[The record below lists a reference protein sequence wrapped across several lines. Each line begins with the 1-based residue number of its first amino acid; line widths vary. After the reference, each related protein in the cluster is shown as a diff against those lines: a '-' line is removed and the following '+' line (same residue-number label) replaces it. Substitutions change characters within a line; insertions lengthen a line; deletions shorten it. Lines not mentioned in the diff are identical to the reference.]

1 MSVGFAIGARFFS
14 SRFFFPCLWCQQ
26 QLSTKENMLPAIVL
40 AWGYA
45 EDGQTGVVETDYTK
59 RSSITTEGLRDL
71 ILGDRADYVS
81 TPVPIAFP
89 TRTSIMQVSAGSR
102 HSLAV
107 DTAGV
112 PYAWGWN
119 KVRGLILALARP

>member
-1 MSVGFAIGARFFS
+1 
-14 SRFFFPCLWCQQ
+14 
-26 QLSTKENMLPAIVL
+26 MLASIVL

-45 EDGQTGVVETDYTK
+45 EDGQTGVVETEYTK
-59 RSSITTEGLRDL
+59 RSNITTEGLRDL

-89 TRTSIMQVSAGSR
+89 TRTPIIQVSAGSR

-107 DTAGV
+107 DAAGV
-112 PYAWGWN
+112 AYGWGWN
-119 KVRGLILALARP
+119 KVRACCGPRCAWKGRL